1 MRSEEKVMGQQ
12 VGVAKAAHL
21 LGISRHDL
29 QRMIHDGELNTFEGQ
44 VDMEELRRRYP
55 TLALNDDPV
64 KERIDLIRGTAFGR
78 RIRETLVPETDSLQ
92 SQLRRRTADL
102 SVAQAKLN
110 KFRGC
115 IEELAQVLG
124 DLNREAT
131 PEQKKVIAVI
141 NSWLLD
147 RLET

>member
-1 MRSEEKVMGQQ
+1 MGQQ

-29 QRMIHDGELNTFEGQ
+29 QRLIHDGELNTFEGQ

-55 TLALNDDPV
+55 TLALCDDPV

-78 RIRETLVPETDSLQ
+78 RVRETLVPETDTLET
-92 SQLRRRTADL
+92 QLRRRTTDL
-102 SVAQAKLN
+102 NVAQAKMR
-110 KFRGC
+110 KFRLC
-115 IEELAQVLG
+115 IEELAQLLG
-124 DLNREAT
+124 DLNRDAT
-131 PEQKKVIAVI
+131 PDQKKVITII

-147 RLET
+147 KLEM